1 MSQEE
6 IDLARQYASQWPLL
20 NTSSNPLRQLISR
33 STYRTYIGE
42 RTVESF
48 IDLFKVLAA
57 DEGGDFSNRNID
69 VRLYFINSLKT
80 QDVNLECMEETKT
93 EDETTK
99 IATRKANLIAMLKGA
114 VVSTLKMKR
123 LAFLSNCSNSSIDTI
138 W

>member
-20 NTSSNPLRQLISR
+20 NTSNNPLRQLVSR
-33 STYRTYIGE
+33 STYRAYIGE
-42 RTVESF
+42 RTVDSF
-48 IDLFKVLAA
+48 IDLFKVLAT
-57 DEGGDFSNRNID
+57 DEPGDFSNKNID
-69 VRLYFINSLKT
+69 IRLYFINSLKT

-114 VVSTLKMKR
+114 IVSTPKTKR
-123 LAFLSNCSNSSIDTI
+123 ISFVFN
-138 W
+138 